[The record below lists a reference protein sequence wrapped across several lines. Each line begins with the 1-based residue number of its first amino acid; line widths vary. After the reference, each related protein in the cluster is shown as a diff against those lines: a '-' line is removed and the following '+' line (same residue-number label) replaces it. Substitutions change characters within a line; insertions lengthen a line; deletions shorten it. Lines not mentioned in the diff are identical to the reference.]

1 MEEWGVDVVG
11 DLSQTACLSSGD
23 GDAASGPTPDLT
35 LDSMPFGALRS
46 LYSSCVSW
54 PCDQHAPTLGQVLH
68 PLDMLIVYLL
78 YVRHTSGCWR

>member
-46 LYSSCVSW
+46 LRIQAVFHGHVTNT
-54 PCDQHAPTLGQVLH
+54 PL
-68 PLDMLIVYLL
+68 PLDRSFI
-78 YVRHTSGCWR
+78 H